1 MRRCLRRECW
11 RPSMTWKMR
20 VRLSNSLQL
29 HGGPGSV
36 MEVTA
41 GTIAELMTSLV
52 DRYPEF
58 QQLLDRGVAV
68 SINGQIFRDDWTQPI
83 PCEAE
88 VFLIPRIEGG

>member
-1 MRRCLRRECW
+1 MN
-11 RPSMTWKMR
+11 WKMR
-20 VRLSNSLQL
+20 VRLSSSLQL
-29 HGGPGSV
+29 HGGPGSAL
-36 MEVTA
+36 EVTA

-83 PCEAE
+83 PADAE
-88 VFLIPRIEGG
+88 IFLIPRIEGG